1 MSNLEKINY
10 HGWQNCVRLS
20 NNLVE
25 LIITT
30 DIGPRIIHF
39 GFLEGEN
46 ELAAFPDTL
55 GKTGGS
61 QWHPYGGH
69 RLWHAPEV
77 NPRTYLPD
85 NSTVTVEDHG
95 SFVRTIQQTEQETGI
110 QKEMDISLAPDAAQ
124 VRIVHRLINHSLW
137 PIQMAVWSVTMMA
150 KEGVAIMP
158 FPPRGPQY
166 ANLQPTAGVAI
177 WPYTN
182 MSDPRWKWGY
192 KYVMLRQDPS
202 NEDLQKCGIMTP
214 GSWIAYARNN
224 RLFVKLAPYI
234 PGAVYPDL
242 GCTIEAYTDAAVLEV
257 ETLSPLTSVPP
268 EDSVEHTEHWHLFDD
283 VLMPTLE
290 EEIDDTIL
298 PKIEAVKSKL
308 PNG

>member
-10 HGWQNCVRLS
+10 HGWQNCIRLS

-30 DIGPRIIHF
+30 DVGPRIIHF
-39 GFLEGEN
+39 GFVGGEN
-46 ELAAFPDTL
+46 ELAALPDTL
-55 GKTGGS
+55 GKIGGS
-61 QWHPYGGH
+61 EWHPYGGH

-85 NSTVTVEDHG
+85 NNPVTVEDRG
-95 SFVRTIQQTEQETGI
+95 EFIRTIQQTEQETGI

-124 VRIVHRLINHSLW
+124 VRIVHRLISHGLW
-137 PIQMAVWSVTMMA
+137 PIQMAVWSITVMA
-150 KEGVAIMP
+150 QEGVAIMP
-158 FPPRGPQY
+158 LPPRGPHH
-166 ANLQPTAGVAI
+166 ANLQPTAGIAI

-214 GSWIAYARNN
+214 EGWIAYARNN
-224 RLFVKLAPYI
+224 HLFVKLAPYI
-234 PGAVYPDL
+234 SGANYPDL
-242 GCTIEAYTDAAVLEV
+242 GCTIEAYTDANILEV
-257 ETLSPLTSVPP
+257 EALGPLTNVLPGS
-268 EDSVEHTEHWHLFDD
+268 SVEHTEWWHLFDG
-283 VLMPTLE
+283 VPMPTSE
-290 EEIDDTIL
+290 DDVDANVL
-298 PKIEAVKSKL
+298 QKVEGVKATL
-308 PNG
+308 FN